1 MSAKKIPV
9 SWSRVL
15 VFALAIV
22 ACGAMFNSTA
32 SAQLSEKKT
41 RITFTVPVE
50 LPDAGAQV
58 LPAGTYVFKLVD
70 SQSDRNIVQILSSDE
85 LHVFATV
92 LAIPNFR
99 LKATDKTVMT
109 FAERAAGEP
118 QAIRAWFYPG
128 ERWGQE
134 FVYPK
139 TKAVE
144 IAKVAQLPVAY
155 IPDEVA
161 VNVAPAPTGTAALPY
176 VIVLK
181 EVPVLVFKPT
191 GEVVQV
197 AEVFEAPP
205 SQFVQTA
212 SVLPK
217 TASALPLIGLIGF
230 LLVSLSFAISR
241 LCAHHFS
248 SH

>member
-1 MSAKKIPV
+1 MFAFGIIALCS
-9 SWSRVL
+9 
-15 VFALAIV
+15 VFS
-22 ACGAMFNSTA
+22 GTA
-32 SAQLSEKKT
+32 SAQLSERKT

-50 LPDAGAQV
+50 IPDAGAQV
-58 LPAGTYVFKLVD
+58 LPPGTYVFKLVD
-70 SQSDRNIVQILSSDE
+70 SKTDRNIVQILSSDE

-128 ERWGQE
+128 EKWGQE
-134 FVYPK
+134 FVYPR
-139 TKAVE
+139 TKAVQL
-144 IAKVAQLPVAY
+144 ARTTNLPVAY

-161 VNVAPAPTGTAALPY
+161 VTIVPAPIKTATEPA

-181 EVPVLVFKPT
+181 EVPVMAFRPT

-197 AEVFEAPP
+197 ATVFEAPP
-205 SQFVQTA
+205 SQSVQTA
-212 SVLPK
+212 SALPK
-217 TASALPLIGLIGF
+217 TAGVLPLIGLIGF
-230 LLVSLSFAISR
+230 LMVGLSFAISK

-248 SH
+248 SR